1 MSVWNICTASRMPRL
16 CDLKAKIHLKTECK
30 NAISLILV
38 NQYSWTCATLT
49 KARKSTET
57 SLESTIRW
65 RDLFSLLYGHALL
78 LKKKKLLNYVPS
90 GSSTVE
96 DIIFYSIH
104 VEFLTESSTEYHS
117 VGLCYVG
124 GMKWSMAENNGFCVY

>member
-78 LKKKKLLNYVPS
+78 LKKKKTVKLCSIWLLYS
-90 GSSTVE
+90 GRHYILLHPCRVSHWV
-96 DIIFYSIH
+96 IH
-104 VEFLTESSTEYHS
+104 WIPLGGS
-117 VGLCYVG
+117 VLCRRYE
-124 GMKWSMAENNGFCVY
+124 MINGWK